1 MSEITKAIQ
10 HICEEKG
17 LSADSVLETIET
29 ALAAAYRKDFGN
41 KMQNVQVKF
50 DPETGSM
57 DVWDEKVVVEDADV
71 EAQETAF
78 TAYLE
83 RKVAAEA
90 AVQEFTEEEPVRFN
104 PKMEMMLKE
113 AVLAKKDAAL
123 GEILHLPLEVP
134 SAFGRMAAQT
144 AKQVIIQKLRE
155 AERENI
161 FAEFK
166 EKEGTMTTGTVQRR
180 EMRGMLIDFGKI
192 SGILPVDQQ
201 IRGERYIPGQ
211 RIKVYILAVQLG
223 TRGPEIILSRS
234 HTDIVKHVFETE
246 IPEIASGAVVIK
258 GIARDAGMRSKVAVA
273 TDDESIDPIG
283 SCIGQRGSR
292 IQVIIDELGGEK
304 IDIIAFDEDAKAY
317 ISHALSPA
325 KVVSVELN
333 DAEKV
338 ATVSVG
344 GDQFSLAIGRGG
356 QNVRLA
362 AALTGWKI
370 NVVQE
375 GGEEAFSSE
384 EKTEESAS
392 EEKSEDAPAPE
403 EVKSE

>member
-10 HICEEKG
+10 HICEEKA
-17 LSADSVLETIET
+17 LSSEAVLETIQT
-29 ALAAAYRKDFGN
+29 ALPAPYRKDFGN
-41 KMQNVQVKF
+41 KM
-50 DPETGSM
+50 
-57 DVWDEKVVVEDADV
+57 
-71 EAQETAF
+71 
-78 TAYLE
+78 
-83 RKVAAEA
+83 
-90 AVQEFTEEEPVRFN
+90 
-104 PKMEMMLKE
+104 EMMAKD
-113 AVLAKKDAAL
+113 AVAHKKDAAV
-123 GEILHLPLEVP
+123 GDILRIPLEVP

-155 AERENI
+155 AERTNI

-166 EKEGTMTTGTVQRR
+166 EKEGEIITGTVQRR

-192 SGILPVDQQ
+192 SGILPVEEQ
-201 IRGERYIPGQ
+201 IRGERYIPGA
-211 RIKVYILAVQLG
+211 RIKLYVLAVQEG
-223 TRGPEIILSRS
+223 ARGPEIILSRS
-234 HTDIVKHVFETE
+234 HSDIVKRVFETE

-304 IDIIAFDEDAKAY
+304 IDIIAYDEDHKTY

-333 DAEKV
+333 EAEKV

-344 GDQFSLAIGRGG
+344 ADQFSLAIGRGG

-362 AALTGWKI
+362 AALTGWEGK
-370 NVVQE
+370 VGPV
-375 GGEEAFSSE
+375 GGEEGVSNE
-384 EKTEESAS
+384 EK
-392 EEKSEDAPAPE
+392 
-403 EVKSE
+403 